1 MTAYLTRALA
11 MVGAMML
18 LGAVPAAAQ
27 DPTWELI
34 RPNVTWD
41 NHWTVEPA
49 PAPLFS
55 VLDDPLYIEE
65 APPLGSDRASAT
77 HPRRRFSVGFA
88 DLPAA
93 AHGFAGGQL
102 WLYIGIRKGTRVD
115 IAARTRRDGRVVV
128 ISRQPR
134 LTPPVVL
141 APEDP
146 PVGRNGFR
154 GWYAITLPALTRAE
168 ANRLSLAVRI
178 SPSSPQRS
186 LSRVYAAFAE
196 LYPG

>member
-1 MTAYLTRALA
+1 MTRNLTCVLA
-11 MVGAMML
+11 AAGAMLL

-27 DPTWELI
+27 DPSWELI

-49 PAPLFS
+49 PEPLFS

-65 APPLGSDRASAT
+65 APLLGSDRASAT
-77 HPRRRFSVGFA
+77 RPRRRFSVGFE
-88 DLPAA
+88 DLPPAA
-93 AHGFAGGQL
+93 PGFVGGQL
-102 WLYIGIRKGTRVD
+102 WLYIGIRTGTRVD

-128 ISRQPR
+128 VSRKPR

-154 GWYAITLPALTRAE
+154 GWYAITLPALTREE
-168 ANRLSLAVRI
+168 ASRLSLAVRI
-178 SPSSPQRS
+178 SPSSPTRS